1 MKENFTLKCIYFASY
16 FIMRIAWS
24 LSIIIDC
31 LHMLRR
37 KDFWIKGTMHSN
49 EEVVLNNSFQE
60 GCLLRCSRVEKR
72 LLFHAT
78 IIWHQKLAPPCCTQA
93 VFGMSIKM
101 ELRKKRLL
109 SVTVERTFFDCL
121 ERREGGGKMVH
132 FERFNG
138 LFLFCGC

>member
-1 MKENFTLKCIYFASY
+1 MGKNVGNKKKITLKCIYFATS
-16 FIMRIAWS
+16 FIMRITWS

-37 KDFWIKGTMHSN
+37 KDFWIKGTMHSD
-49 EEVVLNNSFQE
+49 EVVLNNDFQE

-78 IIWHQKLAPPCCTQA
+78 IIWHQKLAPPCCTQG

-101 ELRKKRLL
+101 ELRKKHLV
-109 SVTVERTFFDCL
+109 SVTVERNLFDCL
-121 ERREGGGKMVH
+121 EGREEEIQFILKV
-132 FERFNG
+132 
-138 LFLFCGC
+138 